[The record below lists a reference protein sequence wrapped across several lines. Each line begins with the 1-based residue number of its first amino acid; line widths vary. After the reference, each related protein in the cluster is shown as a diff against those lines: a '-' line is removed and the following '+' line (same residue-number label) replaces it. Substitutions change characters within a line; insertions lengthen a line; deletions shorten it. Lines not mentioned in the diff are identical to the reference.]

1 MLRANVSQVGLLIGG
16 ALAIRFLWSVSDVS
30 TARLAG
36 SGKPSSERAGG
47 PGTLLGPE
55 GTGTRGP
62 RVGLWL
68 FVVFR
73 PLRLAPFLFG
83 GVGWACGPVRP
94 PYRIRCLRGLSAG
107 FWWFGGG
114 CGLVSVRVLR
124 TA

>member
-1 MLRANVSQVGLLIGG
+1 LLIGG

-62 RVGLWL
+62 RVGLR
-68 FVVFR
+68 FV
-73 PLRLAPFLFG
+73 
-83 GVGWACGPVRP
+83 
-94 PYRIRCLRGLSAG
+94 RCLQAASAG
-107 FWWFGGG
+107 SLSVWGGWLG
-114 CGLVSVRVLR
+114 VRAGPAAIPRLSGLLSGLVGCWWWLWVGVRSCFENCIVNASIL
-124 TA
+124 